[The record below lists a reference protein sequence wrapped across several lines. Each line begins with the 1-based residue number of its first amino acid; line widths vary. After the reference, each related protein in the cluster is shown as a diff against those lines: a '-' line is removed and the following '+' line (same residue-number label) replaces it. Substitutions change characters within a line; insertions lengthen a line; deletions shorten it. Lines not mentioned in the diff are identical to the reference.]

1 MIFLTSPRL
10 LRKLNTIK
18 VVEESV
24 KEVRKNSEVVE
35 DVNTVQEIKMWKSDE
50 WGKEEKL
57 NLIEM
62 KKREVQRNCEEVFTY
77 KLCLRS

>member
-1 MIFLTSPRL
+1 M
-10 LRKLNTIK
+10 
-18 VVEESV
+18 
-24 KEVRKNSEVVE
+24 NSEVVE